1 MQGGIIPP
9 PALMQPKAV
18 TSPHKCRVRQKRKE
32 GNNMNRKIQRRLDA
46 YTHELNSRIGLDN
59 RRRWTQRVLADIEK
73 SALTGK
79 EKVMLRNAI
88 IKAYEQI

>member
-1 MQGGIIPP
+1 
-9 PALMQPKAV
+9 MQPKAV
-18 TSPHKCRVRQKRKE
+18 TSPHKCRVRQQLRIAREEKTMTGKL
-32 GNNMNRKIQRRLDA
+32 QRRLDA
-46 YTHELNSRIGLDN
+46 YKHELNSRIGFDN
-59 RRRWTQRVLADIEK
+59 RRRWTDRVLADIEK